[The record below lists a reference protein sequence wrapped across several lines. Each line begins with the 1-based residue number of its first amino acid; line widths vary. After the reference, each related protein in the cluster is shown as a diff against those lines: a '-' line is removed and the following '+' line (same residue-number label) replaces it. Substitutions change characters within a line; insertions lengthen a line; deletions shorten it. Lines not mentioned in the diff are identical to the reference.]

1 MIPFLYIIMNF
12 SPKFSFNERRVCHLF
27 SRLTGKTAYKQFP
40 NTAVALVAGASIQFD
55 EAGKVAVGAANK
67 QIVAVEVN
75 AAALSTTATVDVVDD
90 GSIWQATGCTGT
102 MTAAKI
108 GTTCDILAGGL
119 TLDIGTDSSHDVTIV
134 GWDGVTTDKVFFTW
148 NQGGL
153 SRHVVGVA

>member
-1 MIPFLYIIMNF
+1 MNPEHAF
-12 SPKFSFNERRVCHLF
+12 GENRLCNLF
-27 SRLTGKTAYKQFP
+27 SRRTGKSAYKQYP

-67 QIVAVEVN
+67 QIIGVSVN
-75 AAALSTTATVDVVDD
+75 AQALSTVGNVDIIDD
-90 GSIWQATGCTGT
+90 GSIWVATGCTGT

-134 GWDGVTTDKVFFTW
+134 GWDGVTTDKVYFTW